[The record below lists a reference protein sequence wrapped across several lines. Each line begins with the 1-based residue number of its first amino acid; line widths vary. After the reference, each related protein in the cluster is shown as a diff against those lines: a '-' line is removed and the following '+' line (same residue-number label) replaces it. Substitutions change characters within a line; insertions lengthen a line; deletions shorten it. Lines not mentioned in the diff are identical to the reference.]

1 MVQQQVLGPTRDEA
15 GAELAEHAE
24 VKAGVGELEPEGI
37 FPVDAGAHSLG
48 GLPITEVL
56 QELEHRHKRQSPR
69 GQAGLA
75 PSHGNESGLTGRQ
88 PEELSKILGI
98 PSGAFAAPLEA
109 PLIAGL
115 PHEVESEVA
124 HDRHVLGAMFWAPC
138 PLRRREWSSPK
149 STSSTQCRLV
159 SMRQCARTA

>member
-1 MVQQQVLGPTRDEA
+1 MSKPQAWSMRGPLRDGSA
-15 GAELAEHAE
+15 T
-24 VKAGVGELEPEGI
+24 VKPPAL
-37 FPVDAGAHSLG
+37 
-48 GLPITEVL
+48 
-56 QELEHRHKRQSPR
+56 RC
-69 GQAGLA
+69 
-75 PSHGNESGLTGRQ
+75 HGNESGLTGRQ

-124 HDRHVLGAMFWAPC
+124 HDRHVLGSMFWAPC